1 MYHVEISTGVHRAR
15 VFNLDR
21 GDVVA
26 KVIRP
31 WLDERTIAMG
41 DRKWEPR
48 TSTLRILE
56 GPQMENADLSF
67 GQGWSNA
74 ERKSEDVTGTLLAQV
89 PPPPAGP
96 QAFLVEAD
104 SPEGLAAELA
114 ASHGGRTVQWADAE
128 RRLDGRDPEVAAVIL
143 VVRRSEPG
151 SSRS

>member
-1 MYHVEISTGVHRAR
+1 VYHVEISAGVHRAR
-15 VFNLDR
+15 VFNLDQE
-21 GDVVA
+21 DVLE
-26 KVIRP
+26 KVVRP

-48 TSTLRILE
+48 SSSLRILE
-56 GPQMENADLSF
+56 GPRMENADLSF
-67 GQGWSNA
+67 GQGWANA
-74 ERKSEDVTGTLLAQV
+74 ARRSQDVTRTLLAQA

-96 QAFLVEAD
+96 QAFVVEAD

-151 SSRS
+151 SPRS

>member
-1 MYHVEISTGVHRAR
+1 VFHVEISAGVHRAR

-21 GDVVA
+21 DDVVA
-26 KVIRP
+26 KVVRP
-31 WLDERTIAMG
+31 WLDQQTIAMG

-48 TSTLRILE
+48 NSVLKILE

-67 GQGWSNA
+67 GQGWANA
-74 ERKSEDVTGTLLAQV
+74 ERKSENVTQALLAQA

-96 QAFLVEAD
+96 QAFMLESD
-104 SPEGLAAELA
+104 SPEALAAELA

-143 VVRRSEPG
+143 VVRRPEPG
-151 SSRS
+151 TQRS

>member
-1 MYHVEISTGVHRAR
+1 MYHVEISAGVHRAR

-21 GDVVA
+21 EDVVA
-26 KVIRP
+26 KVVRP
-31 WLDERTIAMG
+31 WLEERTILMG

-48 TSTLRILE
+48 NSALRILE
-56 GPQMENADLSF
+56 GPRMENADLSF

-74 ERKSEDVTGTLLAQV
+74 ERGSEDVTGALLAQA
-89 PPPPAGP
+89 PPPAGP

-114 ASHGGRTVQWADAE
+114 AAHGGRTVQWADAE

-143 VVRRSEPG
+143 LVRRSG
-151 SSRS
+151 SGSPRS

>member
-1 MYHVEISTGVHRAR
+1 MYHVEISVGVHRAR
-15 VFNLDR
+15 VFNLDQE
-21 GDVVA
+21 DVIA
-26 KVIRP
+26 KVVRP
-31 WLDERTIAMG
+31 WLDQRTIVMG

-48 TSTLRILE
+48 NSSLRILE
-56 GPQMENADLSF
+56 GPRMDNADLSF
-67 GQGWSNA
+67 GQGWANA
-74 ERKSEDVTGTLLAQV
+74 ERKSEDVTPTLLAQA

-114 ASHGGRTVQWADAE
+114 ANHGGRTVQWADAE

-151 SSRS
+151 SPRS